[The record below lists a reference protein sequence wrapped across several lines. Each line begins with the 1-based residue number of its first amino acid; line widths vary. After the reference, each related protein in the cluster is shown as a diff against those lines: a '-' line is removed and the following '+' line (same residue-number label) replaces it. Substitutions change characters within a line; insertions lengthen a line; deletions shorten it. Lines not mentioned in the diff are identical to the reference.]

1 MTGRQFKD
9 ISVLA
14 GTAGFGPTTSEP
26 KSEVLPFTLHP
37 YIMALT
43 QFPRIIWLTSA
54 YMGIEPNSLLARP
67 R

>member
-1 MTGRQFKD
+1 MAGRQFKD

-37 YIMALT
+37 YISW
-43 QFPRIIWLTSA
+43 WLVQA
-54 YMGIEPNSLLARP
+54 ISLSFQPQNIANYR
-67 R
+67 

>member
-37 YIMALT
+37 YISL
-43 QFPRIIWLTSA
+43 WLVQAISLSFQPQTSPIA
-54 YMGIEPNSLLARP
+54 GKGNVHPLH
-67 R
+67 